1 MYLLI
6 VPALS
11 PTIYILRSQQAIDSL
26 RRMFK
31 MSKSLYLTLIL
42 PFLLKELEIV
52 TLQTFITIF
61 KNLAILIITDFFI
74 NFLGLISISANTFLS
89 ILFDISEHT

>member
-61 KNLAILIITDFFI
+61 KNLAILIITDFFYQLFRFNI
-74 NFLGLISISANTFLS
+74 N
-89 ILFDISEHT
+89 